1 MIEYLKKAATK
12 DDESQILMS
21 SFNKILE
28 KYGVKLRPEDQ
39 EKILM
44 VFPAG
49 DSAEGKLI
57 NIARIYDQKYNLLL
71 QKFYKKL
78 DVSDVQGADEPEDI
92 NGYFG
97 KTKFYREQIKQFP
110 ITIE

>member
-1 MIEYLKKAATK
+1 
-12 DDESQILMS
+12 MS

-71 QKFYKKL
+71 
-78 DVSDVQGADEPEDI
+78 
-92 NGYFG
+92 
-97 KTKFYREQIKQFP
+97 
-110 ITIE
+110 